1 MARQTMRVAHVTQ
14 MTRALQRAAELTGG
28 WTALAEAL
36 SEDGHRISKQACH
49 SWNYRGVPAERA
61 LIHQAMDRSF
71 PILPAEPG
79 GPPVAIRRPRLTPGY
94 AGQELRLKPLPAD
107 LSEGL
112 PARPVAAA
120 SATGADAPPETAA
133 ARCR

>member
-61 LIHQAMDRSF
+61 LQIEKVTRGVVLREH
-71 PILPAEPG
+71 L
-79 GPPVAIRRPRLTPGY
+79 RP
-94 AGQELRLKPLPAD
+94 D
-107 LSEGL
+107 LYEGMT
-112 PARPVAAA
+112 R
-120 SATGADAPPETAA
+120 
-133 ARCR
+133 